1 MGRACAGVSTDRYQL
16 MREPI
21 PNLRHRR
28 TPTFMVLLAGLLAL
42 LGWLAFAASAES
54 ADNLRGDIPTGD
66 EVRAELDAIADRR
79 VELVGELAAAERS
92 LTVILE
98 AREQLDSEQRRLT
111 AEIEASTESLR
122 LVGIRAFMSGG
133 PVGNLEFLSDIGDAS
148 ELSWRNHLMRNHA
161 SSFTVAVRRLR
172 FVRSQADGSVLE
184 SIDRAGELRHEIDML
199 TLSLD
204 GLGPMEEEAHR
215 LVLLAEAWDRAAI
228 AIAEGSYGIAP
239 ADKWEALRLCESTHN
254 YEAISPSGL
263 YRGAYQF
270 DIATWYTVGGVG
282 DPIQAPPEEQD
293 ARARELYARRGDQP
307 WPVCGRYLK

>member
-1 MGRACAGVSTDRYQL
+1 

-21 PNLRHRR
+21 PDRRYLR
-28 TPTFMVLLAGLLAL
+28 TPTFMALLAGLLAL
-42 LGWLAFAASAES
+42 LGWFAFTASAES
-54 ADNLRGDIPTGD
+54 VDNLRGDIPTGD

-79 VELVGELAAAERS
+79 VELVGDLVAAERS
-92 LTVILE
+92 IAVIFE
-98 AREQLDSEQRRLT
+98 AREQLDSTQRRLT

-133 PVGNLEFLSDIGDAS
+133 PVGELEFLSDVGDAS
-148 ELSWRNHLMRNHA
+148 ELSWRNHLIRNHA
-161 SSFTVAVRRLR
+161 SSFTVAVQRLR
-172 FVRSQADGSVLE
+172 FVRSQADDSVLE
-184 SIDRAGELRHEIDML
+184 NIDRAGELRHEIDML

-204 GLGPMEEEAHR
+204 ELGPVEEEARR
-215 LVLLAEAWDRAAI
+215 LVPLAEAWDRAAVS
-228 AIAEGSYGIAP
+228 IAEGSYGIAP
-239 ADKWEALRLCESTHN
+239 ADKWKALRLCESTHN

-270 DIATWYTVGGVG
+270 DIATWYAVGGVG